1 MGMGKQKETEKLS
14 MTLTTVSIDW
24 LHDTYPEAQSTQE
37 AVRMAISDARKH
49 NLGVANI
56 SMCSDDE

>member
-1 MGMGKQKETEKLS
+1 MGMGNQKETKKLS
-14 MTLTTVSIDW
+14 MTLTSESIDW

-49 NLGVANI
+49 NIGVANF
-56 SMCSDDE
+56 SVCPDHE

>member
-1 MGMGKQKETEKLS
+1 MGMGKPKETEKLS

-24 LHDTYPEAQSTQE
+24 LHETYPEAQSTQE

-49 NLGVANI
+49 NIGVANV
-56 SMCSDDE
+56 SVCPENE

>member
-1 MGMGKQKETEKLS
+1 MGMGKSKETEKLS

-37 AVRMAISDARKH
+37 AVRMAISDARKF
-49 NLGVANI
+49 NIGVANV
-56 SMCSDDE
+56 SVCPENE